1 MTDTAQVQDREVIAA
16 HDKSAKLLLRLWART
31 RMDWGYVTDSLAGAF
46 RKNRGL
52 GSSDRRFISETL
64 YGMVRHWRR
73 LDEALALG
81 GVRFTNRAPDAERLV
96 AYLMLEEGL
105 SVDGAS
111 SLSPGVDWEVVS
123 SINEKIETES
133 NQKVRLARLYSFP
146 DWLTAMMVKQYENA
160 AGPLLESLN
169 KRAPLTI
176 RANVLARERDAV
188 AETLEKEGMSIE
200 VGSHGP
206 WSLHVSSRGNVFS
219 SPSFKNGLFEV
230 QDEGSQLIAELVAPP
245 PGGLIVDYCAGAGGK
260 TLAIAALLKN
270 RGRIVACGVDAKKL
284 TELRR
289 RSTRAGVTNTRA
301 VLLEREEENLA
312 VLAEWQGK
320 ASRVLVDSPC
330 TGVGAIRRNPE
341 ARWRLA
347 KEDISRMATLQF
359 SILDQASTLVAP
371 GGRLVYA
378 TCSLL
383 KEENQDIVEKFLKTH
398 SEYAV
403 MTVKEIWGAKRSTGV
418 SSDGRFLELSPSVQ
432 GTDGFFAAVLRRS
445 PQG

>member
-1 MTDTAQVQDREVIAA
+1 M
-16 HDKSAKLLLRLWART
+16 
-31 RMDWGYVTDSLAGAF
+31 
-46 RKNRGL
+46 
-52 GSSDRRFISETL
+52 
-64 YGMVRHWRR
+64 
-73 LDEALALG
+73 
-81 GVRFTNRAPDAERLV
+81 
-96 AYLMLEEGL
+96 
-105 SVDGAS
+105 
-111 SLSPGVDWEVVS
+111 
-123 SINEKIETES
+123 
-133 NQKVRLARLYSFP
+133 
-146 DWLTAMMVKQYENA
+146 
-160 AGPLLESLN
+160 
-169 KRAPLTI
+169 
-176 RANVLARERDAV
+176 
-188 AETLEKEGMSIE
+188 
-200 VGSHGP
+200 
-206 WSLHVSSRGNVFS
+206 
-219 SPSFKNGLFEV
+219 
-230 QDEGSQLIAELVAPP
+230 
-245 PGGLIVDYCAGAGGK
+245 DYCAGAGGK

-270 RGRIVACGVDAKKL
+270 KGRIVACDVDAKKL

-445 PQG
+445 PQA